1 MEVLNVVFGSQKFLS
16 NGIDCSSE
24 CRQMDD
30 SYYKGLNGSGDN
42 FGDEYLKQ
50 GNSSGSNSS
59 EEIRKAVEEC
69 VSSSSSTLDVSRK
82 NIKHLNEEICE
93 LPDIKHFHLEGNA
106 ISMIPEDLFQK
117 LPHLVWLD
125 LRFNKITALPPG
137 IGYHRQ
143 LKTLLL
149 EKNPIKELPAELVL
163 PVVLRKIQVGY

>member
-137 IGYHRQ
+137 IGYHSFSMC
-143 LKTLLL
+143 LD
-149 EKNPIKELPAELVL
+149 NPNFSVEDHKHNI
-163 PVVLRKIQVGY
+163 